1 MDFYYDFRNVE
12 TVKSEYGRS
21 FFSVDLDFRYINF
34 NSFDSEKEEIT
45 NYNCAVSWM
54 KNIGMSVAT
63 DNKKQEISKLKDE
76 FGERQYSLYNPKNK
90 KIVHA

>member
-1 MDFYYDFRNVE
+1 
-12 TVKSEYGRS
+12 
-21 FFSVDLDFRYINF
+21 
-34 NSFDSEKEEIT
+34 
-45 NYNCAVSWM
+45 M